1 MLRAS
6 LVFHRG
12 RYHKGIHCTCGHQF
26 TLRLGLNDVGLVVV
40 FGCICIIIHY
50 IHSII
55 PKFLDLEP
63 SNIGIS
69 DGDWLSH
76 KFID

>member
-26 TLRLGLNDVGLVVV
+26 IMHLGLNDVGLVVV
-40 FGCICIIIHY
+40 FVCICIILFIQLFPH
-50 IHSII
+50 
-55 PKFLDLEP
+55 LLVLEP
-63 SNIGIS
+63 SNIGIL